1 VERMSDYLTSL
12 MNFSE
17 QLIVEAFSKTNN
29 R

>member
-1 VERMSDYLTSL
+1 MSDYLTSL

>member
-1 VERMSDYLTSL
+1 MSDYLTSL

-17 QLIVEAFSKTNN
+17 QLIVEPFSKTNN